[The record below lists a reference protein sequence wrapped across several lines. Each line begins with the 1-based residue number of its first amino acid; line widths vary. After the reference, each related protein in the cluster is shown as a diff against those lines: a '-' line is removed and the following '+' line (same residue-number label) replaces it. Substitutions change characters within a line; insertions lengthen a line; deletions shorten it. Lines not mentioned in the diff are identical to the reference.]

1 MLSQQTLQTLRGLKL
16 GGMANAYEQQ
26 LAQPNTNDLSFE
38 ERFAMIVDFESTAR
52 DNRRLDRN
60 TQVAKFRLAACLED
74 LDYRAHRGLQKSQV
88 AALASCQWITK
99 HQNLCITGPTGTGK
113 TFLACALGNQACRQG
128 LSVRYFRLPRLFEA
142 IRIAH
147 GDGSYPRLA
156 TQLAKVDLLVLDDWA
171 VQKISGPERS
181 DLLELLDDR
190 YDNHATCVTSQLPV
204 KNWHEYLGDP
214 TVADAILDRLIHNAH
229 KLQLTG
235 ESMRKKNQNLDETN
249 DKDR

>member
-1 MLSQQTLQTLRGLKL
+1 MISQETLQTLRRLKL
-16 GGMANAYEQQ
+16 GGMASAYEQQ

-52 DNRRLDRN
+52 DNRRLARN
-60 TQVAKFRLAACLED
+60 TQVAKFRLQACLED

-128 LSVRYFRLPRLFEA
+128 HSVRYFRLPRLFEA
-142 IRIAH
+142 IRISH

-156 TQLAKVDLLVLDDWA
+156 SNLAKVDLLLLDDWA
-171 VQKISGPERS
+171 VQKLNAPERS
-181 DLLELLDDR
+181 DLLELLEDR
-190 YDNHATCVTSQLPV
+190 YGNRATCVTSQLPM
-204 KNWHEYLGDP
+204 KNWYEYLGDP

-229 KLQLTG
+229 KVQLTG
-235 ESMRKKNQNLDETN
+235 ESMRKKNQDLDETVG
-249 DKDR
+249 KDR